1 MSRQFKE
8 KDIYLKKLLI
18 QLKTLAIYSRISTGL
33 VLLSYQKLINHCFKY
48 LGKNYGNF
56 MTKFIYKSSSLKV
69 HLYFIL
75 YKR

>member
-1 MSRQFKE
+1 MSRQFKD

-33 VLLSYQKLINHCFKY
+33 VLLSYQKQINHCFKY

-56 MTKFIYKSSSLKV
+56 VTKFIYKSSSLF
-69 HLYFIL
+69 HSI
-75 YKR
+75 